1 MANYREDIV
10 NIDLECGN
18 IHRSFMKHTIGV
30 GDEMA
35 DRIGVRVFRNGQ
47 PVQLTGSCKGYFIR
61 QDGGTIPITNGVIN
75 GNLAYVTLIDTC
87 YAQEGVFSL
96 AIKVEKPDEKVT
108 IRIVD
113 GMVTRT
119 STSIAVDPG
128 TIIPSVED
136 LIEAIEDA
144 VATIPPEYS
153 DLVDAVKG
161 TYWTATQMTA
171 GEYGTFLE
179 IPYGDYLCYFEDQT
193 DYGFPDYLGQS
204 FYLHVSEK
212 AYGTGYAYKTFY
224 AYSNDNTA
232 AFTMAG
238 NNASPSSLPEWNRM
252 LMREDPLIAGK
263 ALLDADLTEYGTF
276 LDVPQGCWFVYINT
290 AGSYGFTANL
300 GQSFYLEV
308 SGAASDYRYKT
319 FKAYGNNGAA
329 MYAVGGTTSSSS
341 NLPKWNRMDANQ
353 TGITDTEMTSLG
365 FANFVELP
373 QGTYE
378 VYLSEAGAKG
388 FPVALGQSFVLTVSK
403 QTHSN
408 YAYKNWTAYGNNGTA
423 LYAVAGNS
431 TSAENPPTWYYLTSN
446 NGGSSVGGVN
456 KFSDALAPVKLLL
469 LGDSITMGAGAS
481 AESKSDPIT
490 LTVDGLTGSPK
501 TIYQLGDHW
510 AGRFKAYVE
519 EEYPN
524 VTVLNHGWG
533 GISIAQLAAH
543 MDDFVPEDTTHCI
556 IGLGVN
562 SEGQTSFDGPI
573 ATIIN
578 YLLEKDI
585 QVFAWTSW
593 LGTHPNLSNIN
604 TAGRVQAALMHAYR
618 NVGIEPLPVYSIA
631 KRYIDEEELA
641 FMDVMEWQPDDEIVH
656 PNDLGHL
663 ILFRII
669 REGFGF

>member
-1 MANYREDIV
+1 MANYKENIVDIE
-10 NIDLECGN
+10 LTKGH
-18 IHRSFMKHTIGV
+18 IHRSFYPHALGA
-30 GDEMA
+30 GDENA
-35 DRIGVRVFRNGQ
+35 DRFGFRLFRNGQ
-47 PVQLTGSCKGYFIR
+47 PENITGNCFGLFVR
-61 QDGGTIPITNGVIN
+61 PDGETVPIESGVVS
-75 GNLAYVTLIDTC
+75 GNTAYVILPDDC
-87 YAQEGVFSL
+87 YVVEGVYSL
-96 AIKVEKPDEKVT
+96 AIKVSGGGVT
-108 IRIVD
+108 GTMRIVD
-113 GMVTRT
+113 GMVDRT
-119 STSIAVDPG
+119 STDVIVDPG
-128 TIIPSVED
+128 TILPSIDD
-136 LIEAIEDA
+136 LIEAIENA

-161 TYWTATQMTA
+161 TYWTATEMTA
-171 GEYGTFLE
+171 GGYGTFLE
-179 IPYGDYLCYFEDQT
+179 IPYGDYLCYFADPT
-193 DYGFPDYLGQS
+193 AYGFPAWLGSS
-204 FYLHVSEK
+204 FYLHISAK

-224 AYSNDNTA
+224 AYSNSKTA
-232 AFTMAG
+232 GWTMAG
-238 NNASPSSLPEWNRM
+238 GSASPSNLPVWNRT
-252 LMREDPLIAGK
+252 LRYDDISGTGIG
-263 ALLDADLTEYGTF
+263 DTEMTSYGTF
-276 LDVPQGCWFVYINT
+276 LNVPFGNYFVYINN
-290 AGSYGFTANL
+290 AGSYGFPLAV
-300 GQSFYLEV
+300 GQSFYMEV
-308 SGAASDYRYKT
+308 SGSKADGSYKT
-319 FKAYGNNGAA
+319 FKVYGNNGSA
-329 MYAVGGTTSSSS
+329 MFAMATASSSAS

-353 TGITDTEMTSLG
+353 RSLSENDITS
-365 FANFVELP
+365 FVEIP

-378 VYLSEAGAKG
+378 IFLTEAGTKG
-388 FPVALGQSFVLTVSK
+388 FPAALGQSFIITVSK
-403 QTHSN
+403 KTHSN
-408 YAYKNWTAYGNNGTA
+408 YAYVNWMAYGNNGTA
-423 LYAVAGNS
+423 MYAVGGNS

-469 LGDSITMGAGAS
+469 LGDSITQGAGAN

-490 LTVDGLTGSPK
+490 LTVDGLRGSPK

-510 AGRFKAYVE
+510 AGRFKEYVE

-533 GISIAQLAAH
+533 GIAIGELAAH
-543 MDDFVPEDTTHCI
+543 MDDLVPADTTHCI

-578 YLLEKDI
+578 YLLEKNI